1 MNSRDGV
8 IAVAL
13 ILLIPPL
20 GRASDAPRAR
30 ETFWVIPHTHWE
42 GAVFK
47 TRAEYLDVG
56 LPNILKAL
64 HLLKTQPS
72 YRFVLDQV
80 AYVKPFLERYPEEA
94 GAFRK
99 FVAEGRLQLVL
110 GMDIMPDV
118 NMPGGESFVRQ
129 VLYGKG
135 YYRQRLG
142 VDVTAAWLIDTF
154 GHHAQM
160 PQLLKLAGYKS
171 FWFSRGVP
179 RPDHPSEFL
188 WQGIDGSQIPAF
200 WLPHSYGLLY
210 GSPKDLRHFADFVQN
225 RFRMLSPNS
234 RPGDRVG
241 LSGADVSEPESH
253 LVPLVDEFN
262 KQQERPF
269 NLRMAVPADF
279 EAVIS
284 KRTDRPVFKGEFNPI
299 FQGTYSSRIEFKQMM
314 RSMDRLLTDAEKL
327 STIAA
332 WIPLVGEGSPS
343 LPSARVGESS
353 HLPPSPLVGDGRRG
367 GSRATYERETALALW
382 RAWEPVLFNQTHD
395 LASGVMTDH
404 VYEDTVRSYEFS
416 QRLANELI
424 ETSWQRIAADI
435 ESGGKGIPVA
445 VINTL
450 SWPRTDLAE
459 VTVGFTDPDTAGI
472 TAFDSANQEI
482 PIQVLEATR
491 RSDGTL
497 QQARIAFM
505 ARDVPAMG
513 YSIYHVVP
521 ARTGSINVPDA
532 IAGDTLEN
540 ELFQLTIDP
549 WTGGLAGLLVKNS
562 QWQVLRGPANV
573 IAREP
578 DHGDLWELYRGLD
591 GGSKVAMTR
600 KQPVP
605 QPGRATL
612 SSEFKGKQATVRI
625 GPVFQEFRVAHPLGN
640 GDYATTV
647 RLLAGKRRIDFSTT
661 LVNKEKFVRYQV
673 LFPTTIRNGKNFQSI
688 PFGAV
693 ERPLG
698 IEFPAQDWVD
708 YGDEQHGVALL
719 NQGLPGNL
727 VTDGTMMLSL
737 LRSHTLGAYGFGG
750 GYEPGMSSETGLELG
765 KERTLRYALVPHDGD
780 WREAG
785 VYRDG
790 MEFNHPLVCRKML
803 PHAGSLPK
811 RWGFLD
817 VSHPN
822 VVVSALKAG
831 DKGATVLRIYET
843 TGRAASGAKLTLR
856 AKIVTAN
863 ECNLMENP
871 GRELKVAGNAI
882 RFDLSPFEI
891 KTFKLRVDSGD
902 APASD

>member
-1 MNSRDGV
+1 MNSRDGL
-8 IAVAL
+8 IAIAL
-13 ILLIPPL
+13 VLFSVPVLS
-20 GRASDAPRAR
+20 RASDPARAPG
-30 ETFWVIPHTHWE
+30 TFWVIPHTHWE

-47 TRAEYLDVG
+47 TRAEYLDMG

-80 AYVKPFLERYPEEA
+80 AYVQPFLERYPEEA
-94 GAFRK
+94 MAFRK

-234 RPGDRVG
+234 QPGDRVG

-253 LVPLVDEFN
+253 VVPLVNEFN
-262 KQQERPF
+262 KQPDIPF
-269 NLRMAVPADF
+269 ELRTAVPADF
-279 EAVIS
+279 EAVIA

-299 FQGTYSSRIEFKQMM
+299 FQGTYSSRIELKQTM
-314 RSMDRLLTDAEKL
+314 RSMERLLTDAEKL
-327 STIAA
+327 GAIAA
-332 WIPLVGEGSPS
+332 SLPVMGEGSHLLPSPVVGEGQHG
-343 LPSARVGESS
+343 A
-353 HLPPSPLVGDGRRG
+353 
-367 GSRATYERETALALW
+367 SRETYERETALALW

-416 QRLANELI
+416 QRLAEELV
-424 ETSWQRIAADI
+424 ETSWERIAANIDT
-435 ESGGKGIPVA
+435 SGKGIPVA

-459 VTVGFTDPDTAGI
+459 VTVGFTDPDTSGI
-472 TAFDSANQEI
+472 TVFDSADTEI
-482 PIQVLEATR
+482 PIQVLEARR

-497 QQARIAFM
+497 QQAHITFM

-513 YSIYHVVP
+513 YSLYRVVP
-521 ARTGSINVPDA
+521 ARSDGISVPDA
-532 IAGDTLEN
+532 TAGDTLEN
-540 ELFQLTIDP
+540 EFFRLTVDP
-549 WTGGLAGLLVKNS
+549 WTGALTDLLVRKN
-562 QWQVLRGPANV
+562 QWQVLRGPANIV
-573 IAREP
+573 AREP

-591 GGSKVAMTR
+591 GGSKIAMTR
-600 KQPVP
+600 EQPVP
-605 QPGRATL
+605 KPGRATF

-625 GPVFQEFRVAHPLGN
+625 GPVLQEFRVAHPLGN
-640 GDYATTV
+640 GDYASTV
-647 RLLAGKRRIDFSTT
+647 RLLTGKRRIDFS
-661 LVNKEKFVRYQV
+661 VRYQA
-673 LFPTTIRNGKNFQSI
+673 LFPTTIGNGKNVQSI

-708 YGDEQHGVALL
+708 YGDEQHGLALL
-719 NQGLPGNL
+719 NQGIPGNL

-765 KERTLRYALVPHDGD
+765 KERTLRYALVPHNGD

-790 MEFNHPLVCRKML
+790 LEFNHPLICRKML
-803 PHAGSLPK
+803 PHTGSLPK
-811 RWGFLD
+811 RWGFVD

-822 VVVSALKAG
+822 VVVSALKTG

-843 TGRAASGAKLTLR
+843 TGRAVSGAEVKLR
-856 AKIVTAN
+856 ATVVSAR
-863 ECNLMENP
+863 ECNLMEDP
-871 GRELKVAGNAI
+871 GRELKVGGNSI

-891 KTFKLRVDSGD
+891 KTFKLQVDSGH
-902 APASD
+902 APASH

>member
-1 MNSRDGV
+1 MNSRDV
-8 IAVAL
+8 LIAVAL
-13 ILLIPPL
+13 TLVLVPSL
-20 GRASDAPRAR
+20 GRAADPAEAP

-94 GAFRK
+94 AAFRK

-210 GSPKDLRHFADFVQN
+210 GSPKDMRHFGDFVQN

-253 LVPLVDEFN
+253 VVPLVNEFN
-262 KQQERPF
+262 RQPDRPF
-269 NLRMAVPADF
+269 ELRMAVPADF
-279 EAVIS
+279 EAVIA

-299 FQGTYSSRIEFKQMM
+299 FQGTYSSRIELKQTM
-314 RSMDRLLTDAEKL
+314 RSMERLLTAAEKL
-327 STIAA
+327 SVIAA
-332 WIPLVGEGSPS
+332 SLPLVGEDPHS
-343 LPSARVGESS
+343 LPSPRVGESQ
-353 HLPPSPLVGDGRRG
+353 GG
-367 GSRATYERETALALW
+367 GSRATYERETAQALW

-416 QRLANELI
+416 QRLADELL
-424 ETSWQRIAADI
+424 ETSWQRIAAHI
-435 ESGGKGIPVA
+435 ETGGKGIPVA

-472 TAFDSANQEI
+472 TVFDSADREI

-491 RSDGTL
+491 QSDGTL

-505 ARDVPAMG
+505 ACDVPAMG
-513 YSIYHVVP
+513 YSLYHVVP
-521 ARTGSINVPDA
+521 AGSGSISVPDA
-532 IAGDTLEN
+532 HAADALEN
-540 ELFQLTIDP
+540 EFFRLSVDP
-549 WTGGLAGLLVKNS
+549 WTGGLTGLLVKNN
-562 QWQVLRGPANV
+562 QWQVLRGPANI

-591 GGSKVAMTR
+591 GGSKIAMTR

-605 QPGRATL
+605 QSGQATL
-612 SSEFKGKQATVRI
+612 SSEFKAKQATVRV
-625 GPVFQEFRVAHPLGN
+625 GPVFQEFRVAHPMGS
-640 GDYATTV
+640 GDYASTV

-661 LVNKEKFVRYQV
+661 LVNKEKSVRYQA
-673 LFPTTIRNGKNFQSI
+673 LFPTTIGNGKNLQSI

-708 YGDEQHGVALL
+708 YGDGQHGLALL

-727 VTDGTMMLSL
+727 VTDGTMMVSL

-790 MEFNHPLVCRKML
+790 LEFNHPLICRKML

-822 VVVSALKAG
+822 VVVSALKTG
-831 DKGATVLRIYET
+831 DKGAAVLRIHET
-843 TGRAASGAKLTLR
+843 TGRAVSGAELRLR
-856 AKIVTAN
+856 ATVVSAR
-863 ECNLMENP
+863 ECNLMEDP

-891 KTFKLRVDSGD
+891 KTFTLQLDSSQ
-902 APASD
+902 APASH